1 MVCCVRGYHEYKDI
15 EAAATREVLVC
26 GRWRAIV
33 GKIFVVKL
41 SCVRVR
47 YFCTF
52 SVYENIFAM
61 KKSEL
66 QYSCVHAVHIFE
78 CGNAIEVWNGIMFDF
93 YLRLSDL
100 YYYGVPLYPG
110 FFQVLGMR
118 VLPNWPHS
126 QTGLIP
132 RWYSQVLGMRLN

>member
-1 MVCCVRGYHEYKDI
+1 MACCVRGYHEYKDI

-26 GRWRAIV
+26 GRWRAVV
-33 GKIFVVKL
+33 GKFFIVKL

-100 YYYGVPLYPG
+100 YYSWCAIKSMILSGAGNVASFPG
-110 FFQVLGMR
+110 SPGTR
-118 VLPNWPHS
+118 
-126 QTGLIP
+126 IYIA
-132 RWYSQVLGMRLN
+132 RRAWYLSHVSMT